1 MEEHEDYMQE
11 SITQVESI
19 DEKISDGQGDLANAQ
34 AALNE
39 AELDWE
45 TADSLVDE
53 LTEDI
58 TTKNGDID
66 A

>member
-39 AELDWE
+39 AEFDWE